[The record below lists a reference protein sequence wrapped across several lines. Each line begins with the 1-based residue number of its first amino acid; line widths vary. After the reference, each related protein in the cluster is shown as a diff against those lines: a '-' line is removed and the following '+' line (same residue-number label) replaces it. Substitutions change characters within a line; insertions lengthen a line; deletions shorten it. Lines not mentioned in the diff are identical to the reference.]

1 MNSEEILKTNGTD
14 SGFTTDTVD
23 SSELQGDPS
32 APEKRRS
39 KNDLESSLESS
50 KLLQEDYIS
59 TQEDVKP
66 ESMRGK
72 QEQPV
77 RKQKRRTKSPPTAAT
92 SKSEGFYHVEYNLL
106 PDSIGPVQADVVMA
120 GAVARLFTEHNDP
133 QCLKPWYN
141 SERMWLSWN
150 QNIELK
156 VTNAFLVNISTHIIT
171 MNIWDSKDKVS
182 LKAKQ
187 DKLKQTKSFLHEI
200 EELEGE
206 IQNLVTYH
214 RKLFEDSQPKPS
226 FISSMSTDVHH
237 LKETGRNKSSSVNE
251 NVAVQERNEI
261 PKAAGEKEG
270 RVALKLDFV
279 PLLAGDTSVTQW
291 IEISSFSIMDAF
303 MTLSVKEPLM
313 SEKQKL
319 ELNPLIIRIISAT
332 SLPIT
337 PLSSQV
343 LQEKCVPVY
352 CKYRFLDMPPHQ
364 TTGRKHGTHVYFKDV
379 NVILTANISP
389 ELLHEYLRGP
399 PMEIEVHDRD
409 RKVDVFKGKPALF
422 GTLPEDEKLSNVGTV
437 TSKNTVLDPFAK
449 RSSLWDPY
457 GVAKVNLSDLLQG
470 EKCLRI
476 TETIHSCIIPDVTGN
491 LPDKKSGKVMGVMG
505 SIDGSRGSPP
515 PIGHYLESGA
525 YIKIRVDLA
534 VPLSSVSEVVE
545 CPFGCIIYIFENNN
559 TPLLHDLMNEITEI
573 NASAFQ
579 LDSYPI
585 DVIRKV
591 LVAFKLENKQKESR
605 DLDIITGFHLMD
617 EQIHLFVLEGL
628 KDKGIKRMWENLSAW
643 NEDVNVKILYNSNL
657 SFHQRVYK
665 DLNTFLYQIHLYQP
679 LSCIMKQPLLYIR
692 DMVPFACFQALSR
705 LDYICSSKKLK
716 DIIQEDLLPSAEMI
730 TLLSREFGIPLS
742 TEKVLSS
749 EVLPSDSSLL
759 TPGGKES
766 SLQSINVQPD
776 SFNENYLQAK
786 KNIISH
792 KDHIKINIEKAFEK
806 QKIKP
811 KIKTI
816 VAVPPDGMPVHNYGF
831 QSLNS
836 SELAMKLLRQE
847 MAKEP
852 RRRFAYN
859 HYLSGTLDPV
869 DLKTELK
876 KHAAKSKR
884 AWLTPQG
891 FVYPGVKSSIESNQ
905 HPGKPHE
912 GRILD
917 LAKKWKENLLH
928 DKPVSDRGPWGWNQ
942 RHMDFDLYSK
952 PTDIISVETSY
963 SSHYT
968 EDHFAEDLQKTAE
981 REYIKWLEKIVVDD
995 PRMTFYRCSI
1005 EGELTVRG
1013 PKASSQQKKLVGLL
1027 KDVPV
1032 KYSLREP
1039 ILTLKPITPLA
1050 VLERT
1055 ENTTKAFGPG
1065 EDQLH
1070 TLTWNGNAI
1079 PRYDMEHKK
1088 FEKLKGAD
1096 FKLF

>member
-66 ESMRGK
+66 ESMRGLYMSGMSEQGEGSDIYSESENMMGSSEKTAEGAEEQEPFHLVTLTITIGFCVSNTGK

-343 LQEKCVPVY
+343 L
-352 CKYRFLDMPPHQ
+352 
-364 TTGRKHGTHVYFKDV
+364 
-379 NVILTANISP
+379 
-389 ELLHEYLRGP
+389 
-399 PMEIEVHDRD
+399 
-409 RKVDVFKGKPALF
+409 
-422 GTLPEDEKLSNVGTV
+422 
-437 TSKNTVLDPFAK
+437 
-449 RSSLWDPY
+449 
-457 GVAKVNLSDLLQG
+457 
-470 EKCLRI
+470 
-476 TETIHSCIIPDVTGN
+476 
-491 LPDKKSGKVMGVMG
+491 
-505 SIDGSRGSPP
+505 
-515 PIGHYLESGA
+515 
-525 YIKIRVDLA
+525 
-534 VPLSSVSEVVE
+534 
-545 CPFGCIIYIFENNN
+545 
-559 TPLLHDLMNEITEI
+559 
-573 NASAFQ
+573 
-579 LDSYPI
+579 
-585 DVIRKV
+585 
-591 LVAFKLENKQKESR
+591 
-605 DLDIITGFHLMD
+605 
-617 EQIHLFVLEGL
+617 
-628 KDKGIKRMWENLSAW
+628 
-643 NEDVNVKILYNSNL
+643 
-657 SFHQRVYK
+657 QRVYK